1 MLRIVIWHFFGRFE
15 PKWKLSE
22 IKRPLSYALFK
33 TLVRFFW
40 ISFTLISVL
49 QWIQVGTSILML
61 KLVLSIEVQEVRS
74 NCCFKRNFLDYKS
87 NYHVSGKNFIVQ
99 YLHSFYP
106 LIRLSLFY
114 QVKGTKHFRLLQ
126 RYTYR
131 VLQTIPMKLILLCV
145 WAKLAV
151 LGSTKTALKFKYE
164 I

>member
-1 MLRIVIWHFFGRFE
+1 
-15 PKWKLSE
+15 
-22 IKRPLSYALFK
+22 
-33 TLVRFFW
+33 
-40 ISFTLISVL
+40 
-49 QWIQVGTSILML
+49 ML

-151 LGSTKTALKFKYE
+151 LGSTFFTFLLLKMNENLERYFSCMTHVCKNSF
-164 I
+164 